1 VGLGYEAGKYVGVL
15 YRKLVQLPAKIA
27 HSQLVLDFFSDEKR
41 RKLQHHGNVL
51 SEVLTDVTVASMNS
65 HSNSRH
71 EASRQSAGW
80 ESPGE

>member
-1 VGLGYEAGKYVGVL
+1 MRKGGNCNIMEMVL
-15 YRKLVQLPAKIA
+15 EVNFFVV
-27 HSQLVLDFFSDEKR
+27 SSVLSCLFV
-41 RKLQHHGNVL
+41 VL